1 MIVSLAH
8 NSQLGLFS
16 EDEEFL
22 KPALQALKIEADLIY
37 AVVYDDKGRAVAVE
51 SAYSSNK
58 IPDYE
63 KDNSIPYKVPY
74 ISERGNEPFFRINQ
88 LMGQDIY
95 EFWAPVLTSTG
106 MENEFIYLEDEASQG
121 KLRKQREKV
130 IGYVRAGISLEGLNN
145 VIRDVVISSVTILFF
160 FLLFGFII
168 TFFLARMITEPI
180 GQLARALMAVEE
192 GDLTRRLDMERSDE
206 VGTLINSFN
215 RMTGALMERDEE
227 IRLHHEE
234 IEFNNRE
241 LLEKT
246 ERLDNQRRKLD
257 ASLKE
262 KEVLLREIHHRVKN
276 NMQVISSLLR
286 LQSGYIN
293 DDKYKEMLKESQD
306 RIRSMALVHEKLY
319 RSHDLSSIEFSKYI
333 KNLANS
339 LFRSYSMA
347 THKVV
352 LDIDAR
358 DYLLGIDSAI
368 PCGLILNELISNSLK
383 YAFPDS
389 RSGKIK
395 ISLNKLSK
403 NDVPHLKNRKDAD
416 DSPDEALEVLEL
428 IVADDGIG
436 LPEDLNIKKCDSLG
450 LQLVSTLVEDQL
462 HGNIEIT
469 RDNGTK
475 FRICFREIVYR
486 ERI

>member
-1 MIVSLAH
+1 MVVSLAH

-22 KPALQALKIEADLIY
+22 KPALEALRIEADLLY
-37 AVVYDDKGRAVAVE
+37 AVVYDLKGRAMAVE
-51 SAYSSNK
+51 SEFKVENISNF
-58 IPDYE
+58 E
-63 KDNSIPYKVPY
+63 KGNVIPYKVPY
-74 ISERGNEPFFRINQ
+74 SSDKGNEPIFRINRF
-88 LMGQDIY
+88 MGEDIY
-95 EFWAPVLTSTG
+95 EFWAPVVTVKSAD
-106 MENEFIYLEDEASQG
+106 NEFIFLEDEDAMV
-121 KLRKQREKV
+121 KNRKSRDEV
-130 IGYVRAGISLEGLNN
+130 IGFVRTGISLEGVNN
-145 VIRDVVISSVTILFF
+145 VIRDVVFSSVTILFF

-180 GQLARALMAVEE
+180 GQLARALSAVEE
-192 GDLTRRLDMERSDE
+192 GDLTRQVDIERSDE

-215 RMTGALMERDEE
+215 RMTGALMEREEE

-234 IEFNNRE
+234 IELNNRE

-293 DDKYKEMLKESQD
+293 DNKYKDMLKESQD

-319 RSHDLSSIEFSKYI
+319 RSHDLNSIDFSKYI

-352 LDIDAR
+352 LHIDAE

-368 PCGLILNELISNSLK
+368 PCGLVLNELISNSLK
-383 YAFPDS
+383 YAFPDG
-389 RSGKIK
+389 RSGKIS
-395 ISLNKLSK
+395 ISLNKLSGK
-403 NDVPHLKNRKDAD
+403 DIPVLKNRRSAGEKDD
-416 DSPDEALEVLEL
+416 NEEVLEL
-428 IVADDGIG
+428 IIEDDGIG
-436 LPEDLNIKKCDSLG
+436 IPEDMDIKKCDSLG

-462 HGNIEIT
+462 HGNLEVSRNSGT
-469 RDNGTK
+469 R
-475 FRICFREIVYR
+475 FRICFKEVVYR

>member
-16 EDEEFL
+16 EDKEFL
-22 KPALQALKIEADLIY
+22 KPALESLKIEADLLY
-37 AVVYDDKGRAVAVE
+37 AVVYDMKGKAMAVE
-51 SAYSSNK
+51 SEFPAEN
-58 IPDYE
+58 IADYE
-63 KDNSIPYKVPY
+63 KGNIIPYKVPY
-74 ISERGNEPFFRINQ
+74 TSDRGNEPLFRISRF
-88 LMGQDIY
+88 MGQKVY
-95 EFWAPVLTSTG
+95 EFWAPVLTTKSSDD
-106 MENEFIYLEDEASQG
+106 EFIFLEDEESLAN
-121 KLRKQREKV
+121 LRKNRDEV
-130 IGYVRAGISLEGLNN
+130 IGFVRAGISLEGINN
-145 VIRDVVISSVTILFF
+145 IIRDVIISSVTILFF

-168 TFFLARMITEPI
+168 TFFLARMITDPI
-180 GQLARALMAVEE
+180 GQLARALSAIEG
-192 GDLTRRLDMERSDE
+192 GDLTKRVEIERSDE

-215 RMTGALMERDEE
+215 RMTGALLEREEE

-293 DDKYKEMLKESQD
+293 DDKYKNMLRESQD

-339 LFRSYSMA
+339 LFRSYSMT

-352 LDIDAR
+352 LDIDAQ
-358 DYLLGIDSAI
+358 DYLLGIDSAV
-368 PCGLILNELISNSLK
+368 PCGLVLNELVSNSLK
-383 YAFPDS
+383 YAFPDGK
-389 RSGKIK
+389 SGKIR
-395 ISLNKLSK
+395 ITLNKLTGD
-403 NDVPHLKNRKDAD
+403 DVPQLKNRRGFD
-416 DSPDEALEVLEL
+416 DSSEQNSEVLEL
-428 IVADDGIG
+428 IVADDGVG
-436 LPEDLNIKKCDSLG
+436 MPKDLDIKKCDSLG

-469 RDNGTK
+469 RDNGTR
-475 FRICFREIVYR
+475 FRICFKEVVYR

>member
-16 EDEEFL
+16 EDQEFL
-22 KPALQALKIEADLIY
+22 KPALEALKIEADLLY
-37 AVVYDDKGRAVAVE
+37 AVVYDVKGRAMAVE
-51 SAYSSNK
+51 SEFTAGN

-63 KDNSIPYKVPY
+63 KGNVVPY
-74 ISERGNEPFFRINQ
+74 RVPYASERGNEPMFRVSRF
-88 LMGQDIY
+88 MGQEIY
-95 EFWAPVLTSTG
+95 EFWAPVLTAKST
-106 MENEFIYLEDEASQG
+106 EDEFIFLEDEGAMAGHG
-121 KLRKQREKV
+121 KNREEV
-130 IGYVRAGISLEGLNN
+130 IGYVRVGISLEGVNN
-145 VIRDVVISSVTILFF
+145 VTRDVVFSSMTILFF

-168 TFFLARMITEPI
+168 TFFLARMITKPI
-180 GQLARALMAVEE
+180 GQLAGALSAVEE
-192 GDLTRRLDMERSDE
+192 GDLNRRVEIERGDE

-215 RMTGALMERDEE
+215 RMTGALMEREEE

-234 IEFNNRE
+234 IELNNRE

-246 ERLDNQRRKLD
+246 ERLDKQRRKLD

-293 DDKYKEMLKESQD
+293 DDKYKDMLKESQG

-319 RSHDLSSIEFSKYI
+319 RSHDLNSIDFSKYI

-339 LFRSYSMA
+339 LFRSYSMT

-352 LDIDAR
+352 LHIDAQ
-358 DYLLGIDSAI
+358 DYFLGIDSAI
-368 PCGLILNELISNSLK
+368 PCGLVLNELISNSLK
-383 YAFPDS
+383 YAFPHGK
-389 RSGKIK
+389 SGKIE
-395 ISLNKLSK
+395 ITLNKLTG
-403 NDVPHLKNRKDAD
+403 NDVPLLKNREGCDRSHNH
-416 DSPDEALEVLEL
+416 DSEALEL
-428 IVADDGIG
+428 IVADNGVGI
-436 LPEDLNIKKCDSLG
+436 PIDLDIKKCDSLG

-462 HGNIEIT
+462 HGNVEIC
-469 RDNGTK
+469 RDNGTQ
-475 FRICFREIVYR
+475 FRICFREVVYR
-486 ERI
+486 KRI